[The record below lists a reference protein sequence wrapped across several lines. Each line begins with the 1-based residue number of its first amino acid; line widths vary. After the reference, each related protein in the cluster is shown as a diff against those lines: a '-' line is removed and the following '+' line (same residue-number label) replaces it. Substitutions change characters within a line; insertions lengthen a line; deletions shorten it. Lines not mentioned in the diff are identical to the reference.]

1 MPDVKI
7 NADNDVDVDDETME
21 DFCDKITFA
30 AGVTAKDKRLK
41 DTMPNNMR
49 EENIK
54 KMKKPGDNS
63 GSDTS
68 KYYGSSVKNLF
79 NVYL

>member
-1 MPDVKI
+1 M
-7 NADNDVDVDDETME
+7 NAENDVDIDDETME

-41 DTMPNNMR
+41 DTLPNNMR

-68 KYYGSSVKNLF
+68 KYY
-79 NVYL
+79 